1 MSTNE
6 NNKSVILAM
15 SGGVDSSVA
24 AYLLKQQG
32 YNVTGVTMRLCEE
45 YCDNDDV
52 CGTGTADGASTD
64 IELCPAASNIDLA
77 RSVADKLDME
87 FMVLD
92 YRNEFQEFV
101 INPFVESYEKGLTPN
116 PCIECNKN
124 IKFSMLAN
132 DSDEGYERDM
142 EHAPLLATGHYAR
155 VMPSSDLSV
164 SGTSSCQGAD
174 GNTTDCLSD
183 CSSEI
188 HFLDSRSDSCIDSC
202 NDARYVPCDI
212 CSSELAWNDYVLCK
226 ATDFSKDQSYF
237 LYSLD
242 QDTLSRVI
250 FPLGNLTKDEVRT
263 IASEQSFTNA
273 NRKDSQD
280 ICFISDGD
288 YYEFIKSYT
297 GNDYP
302 EGNFVDTQGNV
313 LGRHKGIIKY
323 TVGQRKG
330 LGLSLKEPMYV
341 FRLDM
346 ERNEVVLARDEE
358 LYSTDLIAD
367 NFNWLSIK
375 CPVDTISFNV
385 GTSGDVAGSI
395 KCLVDTISFR
405 ALGRIRYRHKEAP
418 CTVTVIDNET
428 VSVKFDEP
436 QRAITGGQSLVLY
449 DIESDKYVLG
459 GGIIRA

>member
-1 MSTNE
+1 MLVNE

-64 IELCPAASNIDLA
+64 IELCPAASNIDFA

-155 VMPSSDLSV
+155 VMPSSDIK
-164 SGTSSCQGAD
+164 D
-174 GNTTDCLSD
+174 SD
-183 CSSEI
+183 
-188 HFLDSRSDSCIDSC
+188 LDSCDNSCDDS
-202 NDARYVPCDI
+202 RYVPCDI

-226 ATDFSKDQSYF
+226 ATDLSKDQSYF

-263 IASEQSFTNA
+263 IASDQSFTNA

-341 FRLDM
+341 LRLDM
-346 ERNEVVLARDEE
+346 ERNEVILARDEE

-367 NFNWLSIK
+367 NFSWLSIK
-375 CPVDTISFNV
+375 CP
-385 GTSGDVAGSI
+385 
-395 KCLVDTISFR
+395 VDTISFR